1 MMPYITDENDNLV
14 EIEINVKQSTLT
26 RIFELA
32 VKIDQI
38 EIQYQEDPL
47 TMANDAIHLMRQHA
61 CEIASLAGYHE

>member
-1 MMPYITDENDNLV
+1 MPYITDENDNLV
-14 EIEINVKQSTLT
+14 EVEISVKQSTLN

-32 VKIDQI
+32 TMIDQI

-47 TMANDAIHLMRQHA
+47 AMANGAIHLMQQYA